1 MAKTTRREAREQ
13 AFALIFEQSFHP
25 EIPVETIIESAK
37 EARIADISEFA
48 KQLANGVENRLDQVD
63 EKIEKYAIGWRKSR
77 ISKVALA
84 ILRLAVYEIRY
95 EQGIPVSVSINEA
108 VELAKKFAGEE
119 DASFINGVL
128 GSVASEEG
136 EEPCTVSE

>member
-25 EIPVETIIESAK
+25 EISVETIIESAK

-48 KQLANGVENRLDQVD
+48 EKLVNGVANRLEQVD

-128 GSVASEEG
+128 GSVASEER

>member
-13 AFALIFEQSFHP
+13 AFALIFEQSFQP
-25 EIPVETIIESAK
+25 ETPVKAIIESAK
-37 EARIADISEFA
+37 ESRVTEISDFA
-48 KQLANGVENRLDQVD
+48 EQLASGVEVQLDAVD

-84 ILRLAVYEIRY
+84 ILRLAAYEIIF
-95 EQGIPVSVSINEA
+95 EQDIPVSVSINEA

-128 GSVASEEG
+128 GSIASEKG
-136 EEPCTVSE
+136 EDSCTVSE

>member
-25 EIPVETIIESAK
+25 EVSVSAIIESAK
-37 EARIADISEFA
+37 EARVSEISEFA
-48 KQLANGVENRLDQVD
+48 EKLANGVENQLTDVD
-63 EKIEKYAIGWRKSR
+63 EKIEKYAIGWRKNR

-84 ILRLAVYEIRY
+84 ILRLAIYEILF
-95 EQGIPVSVSINEA
+95 EQEIPVSVSINEA

-128 GSVASEEG
+128 GSVASEKG
-136 EEPCTVSE
+136 EDPCIVSE